1 MKKTDYDAKLKRADE
16 HLAAKQYPKAL
27 AEFTD
32 LYNSDKPLGKTLGLP
47 DQIEKLQGLV
57 KEQGFLAIRGLG
69 VIILEALDKKNQ
81 FQEIYRL
88 PITREED
95 SKGNDTHPLRL
106 PAILRTSFVKATSAD
121 WLQEQV
127 DIFKENEAAEDEE
140 LAGKIK
146 KLEET
151 IKVKSTEIK
160 DLEASNEDLQ
170 SQIDTLSKPAKG
182 AKPAKKGTEEKL

>member
-1 MKKTDYDAKLKRADE
+1 MKKTDYDAKLRRAEE
-16 HLAAKQYPKAL
+16 HLKAKQYPKAL

-57 KEQGFLAIRGLG
+57 KDQGFLAIRGLG

-95 SKGNDTHPLRL
+95 KNGNDIHPLRL
-106 PAILRTSFVKATSAD
+106 PAILRTSFIKATSAD

-127 DIFKENEAAEDEE
+127 DIFKEKEAAEGDG

-146 KLEET
+146 ELEEI

-170 SQIDTLSKPAKG
+170 SQIAELSKPVKVD
-182 AKPAKKGTEEKL
+182 KPVKKETEEKL